1 MTVSFAPLL
10 AQLQAADPQLAT
22 RANGLLWDGAS
33 AALSPAGQALLRAL
47 LDQQAVTQAQAE
59 VSAVADILRR
69 DQKFAP
75 PGRPSLHLVQLRRQ
89 QSAVQ
94 QAERLARQVAAASAS
109 AFIKHAG
116 LSLKPGIAAGEFM
129 AKWVA
134 RLPL

>member
-1 MTVSFAPLL
+1 MKTDVSTVIACLQGADPRL
-10 AQLQAADPQLAT
+10 AQLADG
-22 RANGLLWDGAS
+22 RLWDGAA

-109 AFIKHAG
+109 GFIKQAG
-116 LSLKPGIAAGEFM
+116 LTLKPGIAAGEFM

>member
-1 MTVSFAPLL
+1 MKTDVSTVIVCLQGADPRL
-10 AQLQAADPQLAT
+10 AQLADG
-22 RANGLLWDGAS
+22 RLWDGAA

>member
-1 MTVSFAPLL
+1 MTTDVPALIARLQGHDPHL
-10 AQLQAADPQLAT
+10 ARIADG
-22 RANGLLWDGAS
+22 RLWDATGG
-33 AALSPAGQALLRAL
+33 ALSPAGQALLRAL
-47 LDQQAVTQAQAE
+47 QDQQAVQAAAVE

-89 QSAVQ
+89 QSTVQ

-109 AFIKHAG
+109 AFIKQAG

>member
-1 MTVSFAPLL
+1 MTTAVPALIARLHSHDPHL
-10 AQLQAADPQLAT
+10 ARIADG
-22 RANGLLWDGAS
+22 RLWDAAGG
-33 AALSPAGQALLRAL
+33 ALSPAGQALLRAL
-47 LDQQAVTQAQAE
+47 QDQQAVQAAAVE

-89 QSAVQ
+89 QSTVQ

-109 AFIKHAG
+109 AFIKQAG

>member
-1 MTVSFAPLL
+1 MTIDVSALI
-10 AQLQAADPQLAT
+10 ARLQGHDPQLA
-22 RANGLLWDGAS
+22 RMADGRLWDAAAG
-33 AALSPAGQALLRAL
+33 ALSPAGQALLRAL
-47 LDQQAVTQAQAE
+47 LDQQAVAKAHAE

-69 DQKFAP
+69 DQKFSP

-89 QSAVQ
+89 QSGVQ

-109 AFIKHAG
+109 AFIQQAG
-116 LSLKPGIAAGEFM
+116 LSLKPGITAGEFM